1 MRRRD
6 LRENGVDLGQ
16 PLGAKRFACLF
27 AEIKAFGGDA
37 IGKDDLVIVEQ
48 KVMIAERRNIIGRG
62 IDYRGAV
69 VGSVSA
75 RAHVA
80 NTLSRIQPVWVQILF
95 T

>member
-16 PLGAKRFACLF
+16 PLGAECFACLF

-48 KVMIAERRNIIGRG
+48 KVMIAERRNIIGQRYTR
-62 IDYRGAV
+62 D
-69 VGSVSA
+69 
-75 RAHVA
+75 
-80 NTLSRIQPVWVQILF
+80 LQKILGRVLICVEN
-95 T
+95 